1 MFHAAG
7 ILVQGKQ
14 EATGICGAGKRVKT
28 LLGLQCG
35 DVKNKR
41 NEGFLRL
48 MLKGAFH

>member
-14 EATGICGAGKRVKT
+14 EATGICGAGKRAKT

-41 NEGFLRL
+41 YEGSLRL
-48 MLKGAFH
+48 KFKGASH